1 MTESPHCT
9 KERHVCETGSMLG
22 RFLRLVQ
29 NDGRSQKI
37 RLTCS
42 LALAT
47 FVLQVYAGYAAT
59 VVPIRDAHSSK
70 ADLQYRELQRALAK
84 GWNSWDVNSMTTY
97 ALLPEGLAVHVG
109 FLNNGN
115 DFGHQFLSATSVAQG
130 TAFPGPHSW
139 NGSYTEV
146 KVTWQGHEWRVQ
158 TAHEGA
164 DLVALVTS
172 LDTPG
177 KFFVAATVTFQV
189 DFLWDR
195 PGTALK
201 RADFIET
208 HGRSGNINVYCAS
221 GQETTCNPGAV
232 SDAHPGHGQLPVS
245 GAYLAATLNEP
256 VGLSTGKRRG
266 LAEINAII
274 EQQRAAYLKSIETDG
289 AKDPTVDAVE
299 TTLGWD
305 TIYEPEHA
313 RVISPV
319 SRDWS
324 AYWGGYVLF
333 GWDTFFGATLAG
345 LGDKEL
351 AYANVIE
358 GLHEETAEGF
368 VPNYARAG
376 GWKSSD
382 RSEPP
387 VGSITV
393 LELYRKYHDGWFLEE
408 AYEPL
413 LRWNRWWAQHRDI
426 QGYLTFGSDGEN
438 EPQDPDDKFRGK
450 RAGATG
456 EAGMD
461 GSPIYDDVV
470 FNPQTHLLEF
480 ADVGLMSIYIADCD
494 ALATIADRLG
504 KQADVKELRERGARY
519 RANLATLWSDE
530 RGIFLNKN
538 LHTGQFSTR
547 LSPTLFYPMLA
558 QAATPEQAKRMVE
571 EHLLNPKE
579 FWGEWV
585 IPAIA
590 RDDTAFKDQNYWHGR
605 IWGPMNYL
613 VYLGLVNYD
622 GPEIA
627 QARMKL
633 AQKSL
638 TLFSKEWADK
648 GHVHENYNAI
658 TGDGDDVTNSDK
670 FYHWG
675 ALLGYMSYLEEHRR
689 QK

>member
-1 MTESPHCT
+1 MHHRLDS
-9 KERHVCETGSMLG
+9 RQ
-22 RFLRLVQ
+22 FLRLLCV
-29 NDGRSQKI
+29 
-37 RLTCS
+37 
-42 LALAT
+42 ALAT
-47 FVLQVYAGYAAT
+47 PFPKMHPGAAQGPPAKGAP
-59 VVPIRDAHSSK
+59 VSK
-70 ADLQYRELQRALAK
+70 ADVQYRELQRKLAQA
-84 GWNSWDVNSMTTY
+84 WNTWDVNSMTTQV
-97 ALLPEGLAVHVG
+97 LLPEGLGIHMG

-115 DFGHQFLSATSVAQG
+115 DFNHEFLRAAAVGQS

-139 NGSYTEV
+139 DGSYTELR
-146 KVTWQGHEWRVQ
+146 VTWKGHEWRVQ
-158 TAHEGA
+158 TAHESA
-164 DLVALVTS
+164 DLVLLVTP
-172 LDTPG
+172 LDPPQ
-177 KFFVAATVTFQV
+177 KFFVPATVAFQV

-201 RADFIET
+201 HTDFIET
-208 HGRSGNINVYCAS
+208 HGSQGTIDIYCAS
-221 GQETTCNPGAV
+221 GKKISCSAGGV

-245 GAYLAATLNEP
+245 GAYLAAALTQP
-256 VGLSTGKRRG
+256 VGVSTGKPRSV
-266 LAEINAII
+266 AEIKAVI
-274 EQQRAAYLKSIETDG
+274 EREGAAYRKR
-289 AKDPTVDAVE
+289 VDAAGAESPTMDAIE

-305 TIYEPEHA
+305 TIYDPEHA

-324 AYWGGYVLF
+324 ANWGGYVLF

-345 LGDKEL
+345 MGDKEL
-351 AYANVIE
+351 AYANVME
-358 GLHEETAEGF
+358 GLREETTEGF
-368 VPNYARAG
+368 VPNYARTG

-387 VGSITV
+387 VGSMTV
-393 LELYRKYHDGWFLEE
+393 LDLYRKYHDRWFLDE

-413 LRWNRWWAQHRDI
+413 LRWNRWWTLHREI
-426 QGYLTFGSDGEN
+426 QGYLTFGSDAN
-438 EPQDPDDKFRGK
+438 EPQDRSDAFRGV

-461 GSPIYDDVV
+461 GSPIYDNTV

-494 ALATIADRLG
+494 ALSTIADILD
-504 KQADVKELRERGARY
+504 KPADAKELRERGARY
-519 RANLATLWSDE
+519 RAKLSTLWSDE
-530 RGIFLNKN
+530 RGIFLNKD
-538 LHTGQFSTR
+538 LHSGQFSTS
-547 LSPTLFYPMLA
+547 LSPTLLYPMLA
-558 QAATPEQAKRMVE
+558 RAATPEQATRMVK
-571 EHLLNPKE
+571 EHLLNPAE

-590 RDDTAFKDQNYWHGR
+590 RDDPAFKDQNYWHGR

-613 VYLGLVNYD
+613 VYRDLCNYD
-622 GPEIA
+622 GAEIA
-627 QARMKL
+627 QTRREL
-633 AQKSL
+633 AQKSF
-638 TLFSKEWADK
+638 TLLSKEWTEK

-675 ALLGYMSYLEEHRR
+675 ALLGYMECVEQGPT

>member
-1 MTESPHCT
+1 
-9 KERHVCETGSMLG
+9 ML
-22 RFLRLVQ
+22 RLYPRKFLRLY
-29 NDGRSQKI
+29 
-37 RLTCS
+37 C

-47 FVLQVYAGYAAT
+47 LLLQIRAG
-59 VVPIRDAHSSK
+59 SSAQSASAK
-70 ADLQYRELQRALAK
+70 GGGASEADVQYRDLQRKLAQ
-84 GWNSWDVNSMTTY
+84 GWNTWDVNSMTTY
-97 ALLPEGLAVHVG
+97 VLLPEGLAIHMG

-115 DFGHQFLSATSVAQG
+115 DFGHEFLTTTSVGQG

-139 NGSYTEV
+139 DGSYTEL
-146 KVTWQGHEWRVQ
+146 KLTWKGHEWSVQ
-158 TAHEGA
+158 TAHDGA
-164 DLVALVTS
+164 DLVLLVTPF
-172 LDTPG
+172 DPPG
-177 KFFVAATVTFQV
+177 KFSVPATVAFQV

-201 RADFIET
+201 GANSIET
-208 HGRSGNINVYCAS
+208 QGSTGKIAVYCAS
-221 GQETTCNPGAV
+221 GKQIGCNPGEV

-245 GAYLAATLNEP
+245 GAYLAAALTEP
-256 VGLSTGKRRG
+256 VGVSTGKRRSVT
-266 LAEINAII
+266 EIAAIV
-274 EQQRAAYLKSIETDG
+274 ERQRAAYRKSVDAAGIES
-289 AKDPTVDAVE
+289 PTVDAVE

-313 RVISPV
+313 CVVSPV

-324 AYWGGYVLF
+324 ASWGGYVLF
-333 GWDTFFGATLAG
+333 GWDTFFGAALAG

-393 LELYRKYHDGWFLEE
+393 LELYQKYHDRWFLEE

-413 LRWNRWWAQHRDI
+413 LRWNRWWALDRDI
-426 QGYLTFGSDGEN
+426 QGYLTWGSDAQN
-438 EPQDPDDKFRGK
+438 EPLDPADKFRGT

-461 GSPIYDDVV
+461 GSPVYDDAV

-480 ADVGLMSIYIADCD
+480 ADVGLISIYVADCD
-494 ALATIADRLG
+494 ALATIAETLQ
-504 KQADVKELRERGARY
+504 KPAEAKELRARGARY
-519 RANLATLWSDE
+519 RAKLGTLWSDE
-530 RGIFLNKN
+530 HGIFLNKD

-558 QAATPEQAKRMVE
+558 HAATEEQAKRMVE

-585 IPAIA
+585 IPSIA
-590 RDDTAFKDQNYWHGR
+590 RDDPAFKDQNYWHGR

-613 VYLGLVNYD
+613 VYLGLGKYD
-622 GPEIA
+622 GNEIE
-627 QARMKL
+627 QARREL
-633 AQKSL
+633 ARKSF
-638 TLFSKEWADK
+638 TLFSREWTEK

-658 TGDGDDVTNSDK
+658 TGNGDDVTNSDK

-675 ALLGYMSYLEEHRR
+675 ALLGYMQYLEQSRT

>member
-1 MTESPHCT
+1 
-9 KERHVCETGSMLG
+9 MLG
-22 RFLRLVQ
+22 DFSRSYCVALVTLLLQ
-29 NDGRSQKI
+29 MH
-37 RLTCS
+37 TC
-42 LALAT
+42 
-47 FVLQVYAGYAAT
+47 FAAQSAAAKSA
-59 VVPIRDAHSSK
+59 DASN
-70 ADLQYRELQRALAK
+70 ADIHYRELQRKLAQ
-84 GWNSWDVNSMTTY
+84 GWNTWDVNSMTTY
-97 ALLPEGLAVHVG
+97 VLLPGGLGVHVG

-115 DFGHQFLSATSVAQG
+115 DFGHDFLSATGVGQG
-130 TAFPGPHSW
+130 TVFPGPHSW
-139 NGSYTEV
+139 DGRYTEL
-146 KVTWQGHEWRVQ
+146 KVTWKGHEWRVQ
-158 TAHEGA
+158 AAHEDA
-164 DLVALVTS
+164 DLVLLVTP
-172 LDTPG
+172 LDSAQ
-177 KFFVAATVTFQV
+177 KFFVPATVAFQV

-208 HGRSGNINVYCAS
+208 HGSDGTINVYCAS
-221 GQETTCNPGAV
+221 GKETSCKAGDV

-245 GAYLAATLNEP
+245 GAYLAAALTEP
-256 VGLSTGKRRG
+256 VGVSTGIRRSV
-266 LAEINAII
+266 AEITTIV
-274 EQQRAAYLKSIETDG
+274 ERQRAAYRKSTEAAGVENT
-289 AKDPTVDAVE
+289 TVDAVE

-305 TIYEPEHA
+305 TIYDPECA

-324 AYWGGYVLF
+324 ASWGGYVLF

-358 GLHEETAEGF
+358 GLHEETPEGF

-393 LELYRKYHDGWFLEE
+393 LDLYREYHDRWFLEE

-413 LRWNRWWAQHRDI
+413 LRWNRWWALHRDI

-438 EPQDPDDKFRGK
+438 QPQDPADQFRGK

-461 GSPIYDDVV
+461 GSPMYDDVV
-470 FNPQTHLLEF
+470 FNPQIHLLEF
-480 ADVGLMSIYIADCD
+480 ADVGLMSIYIGDCD
-494 ALATIADRLG
+494 SLATIAEMLAKPTD
-504 KQADVKELRERGARY
+504 AKELRERGARY
-519 RANLATLWSDE
+519 RAKLATLWSED
-530 RGIFLNKN
+530 RGIFLNKD
-538 LHTGQFSTR
+538 LHTGQSSMR

-558 QAATPEQAKRMVE
+558 HAATAEQAKRMVE
-571 EHLLNPKE
+571 EHLLNAKE
-579 FWGEWV
+579 FWGQWT
-585 IPAIA
+585 IPSIA
-590 RDDTAFKDQNYWHGR
+590 RDDPAFKDQDYWHGR

-613 VYLGLVNYD
+613 VYLGLSNYD
-622 GPEIA
+622 GEEIER
-627 QARMKL
+627 ARREL
-633 AQKSL
+633 AQKSF
-638 TLFSKEWADK
+638 TLFSKEWTEK

-658 TGDGDDVTNSDK
+658 TGNGDDVTNSDK

-675 ALLGYMSYLEEHRR
+675 ALLGYMEYLEHSRI

>member
-1 MTESPHCT
+1 M
-9 KERHVCETGSMLG
+9 
-22 RFLRLVQ
+22 LRL
-29 NDGRSQKI
+29 DLRRFP
-37 RLTCS
+37 RLYC
-42 LALAT
+42 LALTIVFLQMHTGAT
-47 FVLQVYAGYAAT
+47 AQTALAKSGGASEA
-59 VVPIRDAHSSK
+59 DA
-70 ADLQYRELQRALAK
+70 QYRELQRKLAL
-84 GWNSWDVNSMTTY
+84 GWNTWDVNSMTTY
-97 ALLPEGLAVHVG
+97 VLLPEGLAVHVG

-115 DFGHQFLSATSVAQG
+115 NFSHEYLSATSVGQG

-139 NGSYTEV
+139 DGSYAEV
-146 KVTWQGHEWRVQ
+146 KVTWKEHTWRVQ
-158 TAHEGA
+158 AAHAGA
-164 DLVALVTS
+164 DLVLLVTP
-172 LDTPG
+172 LDPPER
-177 KFFVAATVTFQV
+177 FFVPATVAFQV

-201 RADFIET
+201 RPDYIET
-208 HGRSGNINVYCAS
+208 HGSDGIVAVYCAS
-221 GQETTCNPGAV
+221 GQNASCNAGVV
-232 SDAHPGHGQLPVS
+232 SDDHPGHGQLPVS
-245 GAYLAATLNEP
+245 GAYLAAGLTEP
-256 VGLSTGKRRG
+256 VGVSTGKMRSVP
-266 LAEINAII
+266 EIAAIV
-274 EQQRAAYLKSIETDG
+274 ERERAAYRKRVDAAGIES
-289 AKDPTVDAVE
+289 PTVDAIE

-313 RVISPV
+313 RVVSPV

-324 AYWGGYVLF
+324 ANWGGFVLF

-358 GLHEETAEGF
+358 GLHEETTEGF

-393 LELYRKYHDGWFLEE
+393 LDLYRKYHDGWFLEE

-413 LRWNRWWAQHRDI
+413 LRWNRWWALHRDM
-426 QGYLTFGSDGEN
+426 QGYLTWGTDGQN
-438 EPQDPDDKFRGK
+438 EPQDPADKFRGI

-461 GSPIYDDVV
+461 GSPIYDDAV
-470 FNPQTHLLEF
+470 FNPQIHLLEF

-494 ALATIADRLG
+494 ALATIADTLQ
-504 KQADVKELRERGARY
+504 QAADAKELRARGTRY
-519 RANLATLWSDE
+519 RAKLGTLWSDE
-530 RGIFLNKN
+530 RGIFLNKD
-538 LHTGQFSTR
+538 LHTGRFSMR

-558 QAATPEQAKRMVE
+558 HAATSEQAKRMVQ
-571 EHLLNPKE
+571 EHLMNAKE

-590 RDDTAFKDQNYWHGR
+590 RDDPAFKDQDYWHGR

-613 VYLGLVNYD
+613 VYLGLSNYD
-622 GPEIA
+622 GEEIEH
-627 QARMKL
+627 ARREL
-633 AQKSL
+633 AQKSF
-638 TLFSKEWADK
+638 TLFSREWTEK

-658 TGDGDDVTNSDK
+658 TGNGDDVTNSDK

-675 ALLGYMSYLEEHRR
+675 ALLGYLEYLEQSRT

>member
-1 MTESPHCT
+1 
-9 KERHVCETGSMLG
+9 
-22 RFLRLVQ
+22 
-29 NDGRSQKI
+29 
-37 RLTCS
+37 
-42 LALAT
+42 LA
-47 FVLQVYAGYAAT
+47 Q
-59 VVPIRDAHSSK
+59 
-70 ADLQYRELQRALAK
+70 

-97 ALLPEGLAVHVG
+97 VLLPEGLSIHVG

-115 DFGHQFLSATSVAQG
+115 DFGHEFLASTLVGQG
-130 TAFPGPHSW
+130 TVFPGPHSW
-139 NGSYTEV
+139 DGSYSEV
-146 KVTWQGHEWRVQ
+146 KVIWKEHEWRVQ
-158 TAHEGA
+158 TAHEGS
-164 DLVALVTS
+164 DLVLLVTP
-172 LDTPG
+172 LDPPG
-177 KFFVAATVTFQV
+177 KFSVPATVAFQV

-208 HGRSGNINVYCAS
+208 DGIGGGINVYCAS
-221 GQETTCNPGAV
+221 GNQTSCTAGEV

-245 GAYLAATLNEP
+245 GAYLAAALMQP
-256 VGLSTGKRRG
+256 VGLSTGKRRSVTRITAIVERQRSAYG
-266 LAEINAII
+266 KSVNVAET
-274 EQQRAAYLKSIETDG
+274 KSATE
-289 AKDPTVDAVE
+289 DAVE

-313 RVISPV
+313 RVVSPV

-324 AYWGGYVLF
+324 ANWGGYVLF
-333 GWDTFFGATLAG
+333 GWDTFLGATLAG
-345 LGDKEL
+345 MGDREL

-387 VGSITV
+387 VGSITA
-393 LELYRKYHDGWFLEE
+393 LELYRKYHDRWFLEE

-413 LRWNRWWAQHRDI
+413 LRWNRWWAVHRDI
-426 QGYLTFGSDGEN
+426 QGYLTWGSDGQN
-438 EPQDPDDKFRGK
+438 EPLDPADKFRGN

-461 GSPIYDDVV
+461 GSPLYDNAV
-470 FNPQTHLLEF
+470 FNPQSHLLEF

-494 ALATIADRLG
+494 ALATIAKTLQ
-504 KQADVKELRERGARY
+504 KPADAKELRARGERY
-519 RANLATLWSDE
+519 RAKLGTLWSEE
-530 RGIFLNKN
+530 RGIFLNKD

-547 LSPTLFYPMLA
+547 LSPTLLYPMLA
-558 QAATPEQAKRMVE
+558 RAATPEQAKRMVK

-590 RDDTAFKDQNYWHGR
+590 RDDPTFKDQDYWHGR

-613 VYLGLVNYD
+613 VYLGLGNYEGD
-622 GPEIA
+622 EIET
-627 QARMKL
+627 ARREL
-633 AQKSL
+633 AQKSFK
-638 TLFSKEWADK
+638 LFSSEWTEK

-658 TGDGDDVTNSDK
+658 TGNGDDVTNSDK

-675 ALLGYMSYLEEHRR
+675 ALLGYIQYLEEARDKTR
-689 QK
+689 SETRTAK